1 MFGLFSKEKLTH
13 EDYSILKTDFHSHL
27 IPGVD
32 DGAKT
37 LQDAL
42 ELIWQLKE
50 LGFEK
55 VITTP
60 HIMMDIYPNTKEL
73 ILEKLAEVQEAVRKE
88 GWDIKL
94 EAAAEYMLD
103 ETLEELIEENQ
114 IMTFGNNHVLVEM
127 SFMAPP
133 PRLNDYLFLLQT
145 RGYRPILAHPE
156 RYLYFKKD
164 LNKYKDLRTRGCT
177 FQLNLLSL
185 LGYYGKAQQDNGN
198 WLIKE
203 GLIDFVGS
211 DLHNLQQAYLLK
223 KGLKSK
229 PIQKV
234 LDLELENGRL

>member
-1 MFGLFSKEKLTH
+1 MFGLFRKEQLTH
-13 EDYSILKTDFHSHL
+13 TDYSILQTDFHSHL
-27 IPGVD
+27 IPGLD

-37 LQDAL
+37 LEDAVA
-42 ELIWQLKE
+42 LIRQLKE
-50 LGFEK
+50 LGFKK

-60 HIMMDIYPNTKEL
+60 HVMMDIYPNTKEL
-73 ILEKLAEVQEAVRKE
+73 ILENLAILQKKVQEE
-88 GWDIKL
+88 NIDIQV

-103 ETLEELIEENQ
+103 ETLEGLVQDNQ
-114 IMTFGNNHVLVEM
+114 IMTFGNNYVLVEM

-133 PRLNDYLFLLQT
+133 PNLNDYLFLLQT

-156 RYLYFKKD
+156 RYLYYKKD
-164 LNKYKDLRTRGCT
+164 INTYKDLKTRGCT

-185 LGYYGKAQQDNGN
+185 LGYYGKAQQENGN

-203 GLIDFVGS
+203 GLIDFAGS

-229 PIQKV
+229 HIQKV
-234 LDLELENGRL
+234 LDLELGNKML